1 MIGRDCAHEEV
12 AKADL
17 WSVLHM
23 PKIMGEITDM
33 FAKRREPFKYMKNK
47 YLMKFLC
54 LTLASG
60 MTLSGPVSVMAA
72 EEAVT
77 AYSDDFSSG
86 DDGVDIGSPETPTPE
101 PPTPEPTVTPDTPT
115 PEPTVTPDT
124 PTPAPSVTPLPDTP
138 TPAPSVTPLPNT
150 PTPAPLLTDNAKA
163 VIDRINELH
172 LQTITLEK
180 KSLVQSVRTAYET
193 LTEDEKKE
201 VSNYNLLVAMEARI

>member
-60 MTLSGPVSVMAA
+60 MTLSRTGLS
-72 EEAVT
+72 
-77 AYSDDFSSG
+77 YGSRGDSDRLF
-86 DDGVDIGSPETPTPE
+86 
-101 PPTPEPTVTPDTPT
+101 
-115 PEPTVTPDT
+115 
-124 PTPAPSVTPLPDTP
+124 
-138 TPAPSVTPLPNT
+138 
-150 PTPAPLLTDNAKA
+150 
-163 VIDRINELH
+163 R
-172 LQTITLEK
+172 
-180 KSLVQSVRTAYET
+180 
-193 LTEDEKKE
+193 
-201 VSNYNLLVAMEARI
+201 

>member
-72 EEAVT
+72 EETVT

-86 DDGVDIGSPETPTPE
+86 DDGVDIGSPD
-101 PPTPEPTVTPDTPT
+101 TPDTG
-115 PEPTVTPDT
+115 
-124 PTPAPSVTPLPDTP
+124 TPARSCNPGAYS
-138 TPAPSVTPLPNT
+138 NT
-150 PTPAPLLTDNAKA
+150 GHTYTRAYGNAGYTYSGSP
-163 VIDRINELH
+163 
-172 LQTITLEK
+172 Q
-180 KSLVQSVRTAYET
+180 
-193 LTEDEKKE
+193 
-201 VSNYNLLVAMEARI
+201 